1 MSMGNVPA
9 FRHTTTSNCYKDG
22 IIVYCLAINKKYIS
36 KSTYTVNVDS
46 RYTPSMRKDPWFQIT
61 TIGNQHLTNNTRQLL
76 EKTFF
81 HGRLC
86 F

>member
-36 KSTYTVNVDS
+36 KSMYTVNDDS
-46 RYTPSMRKDPWFQIT
+46 RYK
-61 TIGNQHLTNNTRQLL
+61 GALT
-76 EKTFF
+76 
-81 HGRLC
+81 GGY
-86 F
+86 